1 MSYTEHNNNMLSPDM
16 GEAGRTHARVFVG
29 PPTTIKIRLRRRK
42 VLVFAL
48 S

>member
-29 PPTTIKIRLRRRK
+29 PPYNNKNSSKKSLSLRT
-42 VLVFAL
+42 
-48 S
+48 